1 MSEAPDLTIELFELL
16 TKIDNRL
23 TVIEARTDR
32 IENIETALGQLT
44 RKVDTMKSDI
54 IELKTK
60 TTDLEKNADFI
71 SNKYEELRGENSAQ
85 DNKIRQLQKDKQS
98 PGEQKTQQST
108 SLSGTPPTDNRKS
121 QKRARHG
128 SEAES

>member
-60 TTDLEKNADFI
+60 TTDLEKNADFKLTNMKNYVVKI
-71 SNKYEELRGENSAQ
+71 LLKITKLDSCRKMYWIYEML
-85 DNKIRQLQKDKQS
+85 KII
-98 PGEQKTQQST
+98 QQ
-108 SLSGTPPTDNRKS
+108 N
-121 QKRARHG
+121 
-128 SEAES
+128 